1 MVLSDVRQCRPFL
14 CRFMALLASYPS
26 YESISDGKCNVQCTE
41 NKTFKYLIRCAQFFL
56 DNQYSR
62 TENDFA
68 LKVVVV
74 YDVYAAVFEK
84 H

>member
-1 MVLSDVRQCRPFL
+1 MFNSTAFFIQIRRCFCQYAP
-14 CRFMALLASYPS
+14 
-26 YESISDGKCNVQCTE
+26 YESISYEKRDTQCKE

-56 DNQYSR
+56 DNRYSR